1 MLSAISDLLESYRSE
16 CKVASP
22 GPLSVVLHLT
32 RLAIETG
39 LPLEADSLITD
50 QDGQVKGLG
59 KGTIQR
65 ILTDHGISRVLS
77 KEAGRTSRG
86 SMGRMRSYVSLL
98 NALPQTDVETLKKIE
113 QYWIERVKDFFNSDP
128 FKLTRD
134 RNISLSTCIASLLIQ
149 AEKRQKEGH
158 GTMYVGAMM
167 QHLVGAKLQL
177 VLKDVAIEHHGFS
190 VSDQSTSRT
199 GDFFVGNA
207 AIHVTAT
214 PSEGLLQK
222 CTENLEMG
230 IRPIIVTKGK
240 GVFVAQSL
248 AEQFE
253 IQSRI
258 DIYEIEQFV
267 SLNLYENFSFRA
279 ANQEATIAGYLEI
292 YNSIIEEHETA
303 QNMKIELK

>member
-1 MLSAISDLLESYRSE
+1 MPSSISSLLETYRTE

-22 GPLSVVLHLT
+22 GPLSVVLHVT
-32 RLAIETG
+32 RLAIENG
-39 LPLEADSLITD
+39 LPLNADSLVTD
-50 QDGQVKGLG
+50 QNGQVKGLG

-65 ILTDHGISRVLS
+65 ILNDHGISRVLA
-77 KEAGRTSRG
+77 KEGGRTSRG
-86 SMGRMRSYVSLL
+86 SMGRMKSYVSFL
-98 NALPQTDVETLKKIE
+98 NGLPQTDVETLKKIE
-113 QYWIERVKDFFNSDP
+113 QYWIERINDLFNSDP

-134 RNISLSTCIASLLIQ
+134 RYISLSAAIASLLHQ

-190 VSDQSTSRT
+190 VSDDSTSRA

-214 PSEGLLQK
+214 PTEGLLQK
-222 CTENLEMG
+222 CKENLEMG

-240 GVFVAQSL
+240 GVVGAQNL
-248 AEQFE
+248 AELFE

-258 DIYEIEQFV
+258 DVYEIEQFV
-267 SLNLYENFSFRA
+267 SLNLYEKFSFRV
-279 ANQEATIAGYLEI
+279 ANQEATIAEYLEI

-303 QNMKIELK
+303 QNLKIELK